1 MVENEIKRMLKND
14 IIELSNSPWASSLV
28 IEEKKDDTPRFCV
41 DYRRLNEKVL
51 KRDCYP
57 IPRIDESIDTLKGK

>member
-1 MVENEIKRMLKND
+1 MLQN
-14 IIELSNSPWASSLV
+14 IIEPSNSPWTSGLV
-28 IEEKKDDTPRFCV
+28 VVEKKDGTPRLCV

-57 IPRIDESIDTLKGK
+57 IPRIDESIDT